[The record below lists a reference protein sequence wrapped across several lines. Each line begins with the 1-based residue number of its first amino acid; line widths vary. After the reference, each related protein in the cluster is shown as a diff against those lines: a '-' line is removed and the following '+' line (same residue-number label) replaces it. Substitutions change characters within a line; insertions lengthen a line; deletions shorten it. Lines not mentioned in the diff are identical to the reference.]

1 MPKGRGEREEQRSAP
16 VQPRENRP
24 NEEFSS
30 SGSGG
35 SATLTPTQAQSC
47 TVTVNSVEA
56 LQQALKQ
63 AQSNNRDDVICIQAG
78 NYLVTSTLT
87 YSTPNGDG
95 GKKLTIRA
103 VGGEVVL
110 DGNYYVQM
118 MRIETGNNDTGAD
131 VTIDG
136 IRFQNGKATHGGG
149 LYVKTS
155 RGNITLTN
163 NTFSNNAG
171 SDGGGAYARLTSGSV
186 ALTNNT
192 FSNNAGSSGGG
203 AYASGSSVNL
213 TNNTFNGNKNGG
225 AYALGYRVALA
236 NNIFSN
242 NTGGGAYVSSYS
254 GTVVLTG
261 NTFFNNTTQQNG
273 GGAYV
278 SLSANQAIANIYNNI
293 FWQNTANTGG
303 RRWR

>member
-1 MPKGRGEREEQRSAP
+1 M
-16 VQPRENRP
+16 
-24 NEEFSS
+24 
-30 SGSGG
+30 
-35 SATLTPTQAQSC
+35 
-47 TVTVNSVEA
+47 
-56 LQQALKQ
+56 
-63 AQSNNRDDVICIQAG
+63 
-78 NYLVTSTLT
+78 VTSTLT

-155 RGNITLTN
+155 RGNIT
-163 NTFSNNAG
+163 
-171 SDGGGAYARLTSGSV
+171 
-186 ALTNNT
+186 LTNNT